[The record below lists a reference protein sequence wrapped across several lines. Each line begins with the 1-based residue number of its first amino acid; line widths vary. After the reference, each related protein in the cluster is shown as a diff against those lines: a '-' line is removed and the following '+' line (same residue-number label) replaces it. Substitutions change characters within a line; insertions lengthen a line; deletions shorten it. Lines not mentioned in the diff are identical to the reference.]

1 MSDSIYIKSL
11 LGGMSISI
19 GGLAF
24 LSVGGGVLG
33 AFLFSIGLVSIC
45 VFDYRLFTGFVCSVG
60 SIEDAIDAIA
70 VLVGNMLG
78 AILCGAAI
86 RMVKPEIIDF
96 AHGICEKKLDE
107 GMNVVL
113 LGMFCNVL
121 IFFAVTAW
129 KRMQGGGVPIIVLC
143 VMVFILA
150 GTEHSIANMFYFT
163 VGGSAEMSGR
173 IIWYIPLNVLSNALG
188 GIGIYRLTKGN
199 QT

>member
-11 LGGMSISI
+11 LGGMAISI

-24 LSVGGGVLG
+24 LSVGGGVIG

-45 VFDYRLFTGFVCSVG
+45 IFDYKLFTGFVCGINSF
-60 SIEDAIDAIA
+60 EDALNAITI
-70 VLVGNMLG
+70 LIGNMLG
-78 AILCGAAI
+78 AIFCGVLI
-86 RMVKPEIIDF
+86 RMTRPDVVDF
-96 AHGICEKKLDE
+96 AHSICKKKLNE
-107 GMNVVL
+107 GASVFL

-129 KRMQGGGVPIIVLC
+129 KQHGILVIVLC
-143 VMVFILA
+143 VIVFILA

>member
-11 LGGMSISI
+11 LGGMAISI

-24 LSVGGGVLG
+24 LSVGGGVIG

-45 VFDYRLFTGFVCSVG
+45 IFDYKLFTGFVCGINSF
-60 SIEDAIDAIA
+60 EDALNAITI
-70 VLVGNMLG
+70 LIGNMLG
-78 AILCGAAI
+78 EIFCGVLI
-86 RMVKPEIIDF
+86 RMTRPDVVDF
-96 AHGICEKKLDE
+96 AHSICKKKLNE
-107 GMNVVL
+107 GASVFL

-129 KRMQGGGVPIIVLC
+129 KQHGILVIVLC
-143 VMVFILA
+143 VIVFILA